1 MKFSDRQR
9 LVDLLVFVLAL
20 CFCVELALGWGG
32 QIVASLIAGGPV
44 DGDQPA
50 FTVWRA
56 LAWVP
61 VLLYLVTVL
70 LSFPLPRAK
79 DRDPGTTSSGR
90 RRLPTMG
97 RGALLFFGVLLL
109 MSTSMHAISF
119 LPEQAIPASAAYVS
133 YVMVGAIALLLLRI
147 VLGWLR
153 LLPRSWRI
161 PSEPAPGVVLPEQR
175 LAPSEDDK

>member
-1 MKFSDRQR
+1 MKISERQR
-9 LVDLLVFVLAL
+9 LVDRAVFVLAL
-20 CFCVELALGWGG
+20 CFCVELVIGWGG
-32 QIVASLIAGGPV
+32 QIIAPLIAGGPV
-44 DGDQPA
+44 DGDQLA

-70 LSFPLPRAK
+70 LSVPLPRAK
-79 DRDPGTTSSGR
+79 DRDPGATTSGR
-90 RRLPTMG
+90 KRLPTMG

-119 LPEQAIPASAAYVS
+119 LSEQAIPASAAYVG

-153 LLPRSWRI
+153 FLPRSWRI
-161 PSEPAPGVVLPEQR
+161 APEPAPGVVLPEQR
-175 LAPSEDDK
+175 FAPSEDDT